1 MGWFSLGG
9 CASPLYNSANCLFVS
24 QGRNRQQL
32 RFGFL
37 TSVASIAGLA
47 AGLPGGPV
55 GVATGAGLS
64 FSVIAVPLTC
74 WGATREG
81 PVKTSDLL
89 AALLPIGAA
98 SIATILAVGALS
110 KVILAYGP
118 GMLILTA
125 MIAYAAFLTAIA
137 CLPSGR
143 KILFEAWRLTEFFGE
158 QRRGRPRTQ
167 PMAEPSPE
175 ASIP

>member
-1 MGWFSLGG
+1 
-9 CASPLYNSANCLFVS
+9 
-24 QGRNRQQL
+24 
-32 RFGFL
+32 
-37 TSVASIAGLA
+37 
-47 AGLPGGPV
+47 
-55 GVATGAGLS
+55 
-64 FSVIAVPLTC
+64 
-74 WGATREG
+74 
-81 PVKTSDLL
+81 
-89 AALLPIGAA
+89 
-98 SIATILAVGALS
+98 
-110 KVILAYGP
+110 
-118 GMLILTA
+118 